1 MVKIGSYFALPPYPG
16 YAFSMPVAFTLIFK
30 IVYSLIAH
38 LAKLLVNE
46 LVSFSSSVPFIQ
58 KTVLKKWGHL
68 PFAPLYYQTSF
79 FRHEELSLTVYD
91 VSGDGNCFFYSLH
104 LCLQTIEHPCKNL
117 SPENLREAMTDYIF
131 NHLGSDPDIEQNL
144 RLELSEIADQKKGEL
159 QTRLLSLEALRRQA
173 FEKAQDRMLPQG
185 IEFWS
190 DVSASCFSPN
200 TTDHELVDMIHRQT
214 QELSYEISKPGCWVG
229 HVALDIM
236 AKILKIRIR
245 VHNPAPLLPVVCEL
259 GNPFHPQVDLL
270 RAPNHYLAIIY
281 DKKGNLTAKMLK

>member
-1 MVKIGSYFALPPYPG
+1 MVKLGSYYSIPPYPG
-16 YAFSMPVAFTLIFK
+16 FAFSMPVAFTLIFK

-38 LAKLLVNE
+38 LTKLLINA
-46 LVSFSSSVPFIQ
+46 LSSFSGSIPFIQ
-58 KTVLKKWGHL
+58 KATLKKAGHL
-68 PFAPLYYQTSF
+68 PFAPLFYQTSF

-104 LCLQTIEHPCKNL
+104 LCLQAMDHPSKNL
-117 SPENLREAMTDYIF
+117 TPENLREAMTDYIF

-144 RLELSEIADQKKGEL
+144 RLELSEIADQKRGEL
-159 QTRLLSLEALRRQA
+159 QTRLLSLKELRQQA
-173 FEKAQDRMLPQG
+173 FERSKDRMLPQG

-190 DVSASCFSPN
+190 DVSASCFCPN
-200 TTDHELVDMIHRQT
+200 TKDPELVEMIRRQT
-214 QELSYEISKPGCWVG
+214 QELTYEISKPGYWVG

-236 AKILKIRIR
+236 AKILQIRIC

-259 GNPFHPQVDLL
+259 GNPSHPQVDLL

-281 DKKGNLTAKMLK
+281 DKNRNLIKKMI